1 MSPRPG
7 GETDKFGN
15 RYEGAWTVRHLLYVL
30 LGHADSIKIEDIDA
44 LGKGAEFT
52 YRHDDIVEVHQVK
65 RQNGNAN
72 SWNVKSLHKKEIWE
86 NARYHVEQGRNF
98 HFVSIVPARP
108 IQELTERAR
117 SADDLSEFIG
127 DRLTKGLKDV
137 FDELSSSAVYGSP
150 DVAWKILRGLWVSWP
165 DENDLVRG
173 NSVLAA
179 LLLSG
184 ATGRLAAVGLGD
196 IANYYGLG
204 STLDSAIINSRL
216 EEYGLRRSTLLFG
229 NTISDK
235 VREISATWV
244 ASVERELLH
253 PVIRRTEADRLVE
266 LVDAD
271 SEKLMLLMGAAG
283 GGKSATLLQTVQFL
297 QERGTSLLSFRLDRL
312 EPFASTTE
320 LGQRIGLD
328 ISPVAALASVAGQR
342 PCVLIV
348 DQVDAVSLVSGR
360 MPRNFDSV
368 ADLVREASAFPKMR
382 VLLVCRK
389 FDVEN
394 DHRIRELADAKECE
408 RVEVQE
414 LSEAQVTGAVRAMGL
429 DVATLST
436 HQKNLLRSPLNLVLL
451 RGASADPAA
460 LAFQNSK
467 NLFDTFWQRK
477 LNDCVQRRTSVRFN
491 AVISTLAEAISN
503 RQRLSVP
510 ITVLDKTD
518 LAIDAGVLVSEH
530 LLVRDGQEIAF
541 FHESFFDYAFARG
554 WVDRNESLIEFL
566 RIGEQELFRRAQV
579 RQILNHLRE
588 LEPDRFVNEASDAL
602 ASPDV
607 RFHIKDVILTL
618 LSALTRPTSQEWE
631 MVSEVLE
638 THPSFEERLW
648 RSLRRAEWFDRIDAE
663 GLIEEWLAE
672 GTDAEKEHA
681 LEIMVG
687 AAKTNPDR
695 LAEILQAHTADST
708 FPAWLRW
715 VARFADVH
723 ESRALFDLVLHAVR
737 NGQYDG
743 NAEGDLWLSS
753 HDLAQ
758 HQPAWAVELLAAYLA
773 DRPNSMALGSND
785 KVAALLTREHSAIEL
800 ARLGAEGA
808 PGPFANLLL
817 PYMLRVMEATAYE
830 SDERPTQDR
839 HFSHRYPDLDA
850 HELEE
855 AILAGM
861 ASAIRSLVQQSPEQA
876 QPILET
882 LASSQFEAAQWLLYE
897 GLRVDGERYA
907 QWATDLMLEGT
918 HRFMSGYSSNGV
930 WTTRQLIQTTSK
942 FCSEES
948 FRELEA
954 SILAIRFPWEG
965 RRPGWYMF
973 NLLSGMAAERLS
985 DVARRRLGELRRAGG
1000 MEQPPAPEGVTGG
1013 GIGSPIPPEAAN
1025 RMTDE
1030 QWLRAIAKHSTD
1042 KTDWSTFTGGARE
1055 LSNVMR
1061 QEAECDPERFS
1072 TLALHFD
1079 INTNPTY
1086 GTALLLALGAAEALE
1101 DGTPVFDAI
1110 RHISSLGHDDNTLWV
1125 GHALRHYY
1133 KSVPLDLVE
1142 TVVDYAVRSGSPGRR
1157 SLDSSPS
1164 NDDKTIGHDIY
1175 SVGIN
1180 SVRGAAA
1187 ETLGDLLVYDIDGSR
1202 TALALPILNQL
1213 AGDTSTPVRSCV
1225 AHLIHASMRHA
1236 QQQAL
1241 SAFSILIETDDD
1253 NLFTTHTIYKL
1264 IAYIGSK
1271 DPEAIRPVIARM
1283 LQSQVAE
1290 VRRVAGQLAALAAV
1304 EWGISDLLDF
1314 ILSNGDVPQREG
1326 AARLCAHRLADTE
1339 DTIATRRAF
1348 EVLMED
1354 SDEAVQKAV
1363 GEAAAALRGLPLRPL
1378 KLPLTRLIASASFS
1392 ASLPQLFITLEHA
1405 PDRVDDLV
1413 LACSQ
1418 RFIEVKGADSAD
1430 MTTGAAGDAR
1440 YVGELLIRAYAQS
1453 TARTKRAKVLDLI
1466 DQLLEVGA
1474 FGVADL
1480 VEKSER

>member
-30 LGHADSIKIEDIDA
+30 LGHAQSIKIEDIDA

-52 YRHDDIVEVHQVK
+52 YRHGNIVEAHQVK

-86 NARYHVEQGRNF
+86 NARYHVERGRHF

-127 DRLTKGLKDV
+127 DRLTKGLQDA
-137 FDELSSSAVYGSP
+137 FDELSSSAIYGSP
-150 DVAWKILRGLWVSWP
+150 DVAWKVLRGLWVSWP

-173 NSVLAA
+173 NAVLAE

-196 IANYYGLG
+196 LANYYGLG
-204 STLDSAIINSRL
+204 STLDSATIDSRL

-229 NTISDK
+229 DTISDK
-235 VREISATWV
+235 VRAISAAWV
-244 ASVERELLH
+244 ASVERELLQ
-253 PVIRRTEADRLVE
+253 PAIRRTEADRLVE
-266 LVDAD
+266 LIDTD
-271 SEKLMLLMGAAG
+271 SEKLVLLMGAAG

-320 LGQRIGLD
+320 LGHRIGLD
-328 ISPVAALASVAGQR
+328 ISPVAALASVAGER

-414 LSEAQVTGAVRAMGL
+414 LSEAQVTAAVRAMGL
-429 DVATLST
+429 DAATLSA
-436 HQKNLLRSPLNLVLL
+436 HQNNLLRSPLNLVLL
-451 RGASADPAA
+451 RGAGADPAA
-460 LAFQNSK
+460 LAFQTAK

-477 LNDCVQRRTSVRFN
+477 LTDCVQRRDSVRFN
-491 AVISTLAEAISN
+491 DVISTLAEAISA

-510 ITVLDKTD
+510 ITVLDKAD
-518 LAIDAGVLVSEH
+518 LAVDAGVLVSEH
-530 LLVRDGQEIAF
+530 VLVRDGQEIAF
-541 FHESFFDYAFARG
+541 FHEAFFDYAFARG
-554 WVDRNESLIEFL
+554 WVDRNEPLVGFL
-566 RIGEQELFRRAQV
+566 RSGEQELFRRAQV

-588 LEPDRFVNEASDAL
+588 LEPDRFVNEVSDAL
-602 ASPDV
+602 TSPDV

-618 LSALTRPTSQEWE
+618 LSALTQPTSQEWE
-631 MVSEVLE
+631 MVTEVLE

-648 RSLRRAEWFDRIDAE
+648 RSLRRAEWFNRIDAE
-663 GLIEEWLAE
+663 GLIEEWLSD
-672 GTDAEKEHA
+672 GSDAEKEHA

-695 LAEILQAHTADST
+695 LAEILQAHTADSS

-715 VARFADVH
+715 IARFSDVH
-723 ESRALFDLVLHAVR
+723 ESRALFDLVLNAVR

-743 NAEGDLWLSS
+743 NTEDDLWLSS

-773 DRPNSMALGSND
+773 DRPNSMTLGSND

-800 ARLGAEGA
+800 ARVGAEGA
-808 PGPFANLLL
+808 PGSFANLLL
-817 PYMLRVMEATAYE
+817 PYMLRVMEVTAYDRE
-830 SDERPTQDR
+830 ERPTQDR
-839 HFSHRYPDLDA
+839 HFSHRYPDLNA

-861 ASAIRSLVQQSPEQA
+861 NSAVRSLVQQSPEQA

-882 LASSQFEAAQWLLYE
+882 LASSHFEAAQWLLYE

-907 QWATDLMLEGT
+907 QWATEVMLEGT

-930 WTTRQLIQTTSK
+930 WTARQLIQATSK

-954 SILAIRFPWEG
+954 SILSLRFSWEG
-965 RRPGWYMF
+965 RRPGWYTF
-973 NLLSGMAAERLS
+973 NLLSGMAEERLS
-985 DVARRRLGELRRAGG
+985 DVGKRRLGELRRARG

-1013 GIGSPIPPEAAN
+1013 GIGSPIPQEAAR

-1030 QWLRAIAKHSTD
+1030 QWLRAIAKHSTER
-1042 KTDWSTFTGGARE
+1042 TDWSTSTGGAHE
-1055 LSNVMR
+1055 LSGVLR
-1061 QEAECDPERFS
+1061 QEAERDLERFS
-1072 TLALHFD
+1072 ALSLRFD
-1079 INTNPTY
+1079 RDTNPAYT
-1086 GTALLLALGAAEALE
+1086 TALLLAMGAAEAIE
-1101 DGTPVFDAI
+1101 DGTPVFDAV
-1110 RHISSLGHDDNTLWV
+1110 RHISSLDHGDDALWV

-1142 TVVDYAVRSGSPGRR
+1142 TLVQYAIRSGSPGCRD
-1157 SLDSSPS
+1157 LDAWSFKDGE
-1164 NDDKTIGHDIY
+1164 NIGRDIY
-1175 SVGIN
+1175 GAGIN

-1187 ETLGDLLVYDIDGSR
+1187 EALGDLLVHDVDGSR
-1202 TALALPILNQL
+1202 TALVLPILNQL
-1213 AGDTSTPVRSCV
+1213 ARDASIPVRSCV

-1236 QQQAL
+1236 RPQAL
-1241 SAFSILIETDDD
+1241 DAFAELIETDDD
-1253 NLFTTHTIYKL
+1253 NLFTTHTVCKL
-1264 IAYIGSK
+1264 IVYVGSE
-1271 DPEAIRPVIARM
+1271 DPDVACPVIARM
-1283 LQSQVAE
+1283 LESRIAE
-1290 VRRVAGQLAALAAV
+1290 VQKVAGQLAALAAV
-1304 EWGISDLLDF
+1304 QWGISDLLDD
-1314 ILSNGDVPQREG
+1314 ILSSDNVAQREG
-1326 AARLCAHRLADTE
+1326 AARLCAHRLSDTE
-1339 DTIATRRAF
+1339 DTLVVRHAF
-1348 EVLMED
+1348 EVLMDD
-1354 SDEAVQKAV
+1354 SDEAVQKAI

-1378 KLPLTRLIASASFS
+1378 RQPLTRLIASPSFP

-1430 MTTGAAGDAR
+1430 MRTGAAGDAR
-1440 YVGELLIRAYAQS
+1440 YVGELLIRAYAQAS
-1453 TARTKRAKVLDLI
+1453 VRTKRASVLDLI